1 MLTVMRAQRLSG
13 ILYSAP
19 GGIVGGFPT
28 HEDGNVAGADPLVV
42 VWISLVVVG
51 GAAFVDSAD

>member
-1 MLTVMRAQRLSG
+1 MRAQRLSG